1 MGHFYRHIRH
11 HLSTLPAM
19 LVALFLSQNAAS
31 EIPTLHGLI
40 IDERLSELSG
50 MAAVSYNKEQ
60 FWAINDGGLGN
71 FLFAINAKGRIERQ
85 LKLPKIENI
94 DFEDI
99 AAFRYRKRQL
109 LAIADVGDNAGVRKV
124 RPIYIIAE
132 PKAGSDDIE
141 LRWTVRFRFPDKVH
155 DCESVFVDA
164 TEGFIYLV
172 NKRTEPPILFR
183 VPLKPK
189 RDEIVTAERIGDMPG
204 IKSVQYNPV
213 IGGSENQLKYAT
225 QPTSAALSCDR
236 RTISLLT
243 YTAIYHY
250 RRAKNQSW
258 ADALV
263 NAKPEQ
269 VLLPPLPQAE
279 SIAYGSDCQYLYV
292 SSERTPS
299 PIWRFAAPKAMK

>member
-1 MGHFYRHIRH
+1 MSQFFKQARQYLIAFPAAILAL
-11 HLSTLPAM
+11 LS
-19 LVALFLSQNAAS
+19 SQYAAS
-31 EIPTLHGLI
+31 AIPLLQGLI
-40 IDERLSELSG
+40 TDSRLTELSG
-50 MAAVSYNKEQ
+50 MAAVSYNKDQ
-60 FWAINDGGLGN
+60 FWAINDGGHGN
-71 FLFAINAKGRIERQ
+71 FLYAISGKGTIERE
-85 LKLPKIENI
+85 LKLPSIKNV
-94 DFEDI
+94 DVEDI

-109 LAIADVGDNAGVRKV
+109 LAIADVGDNGHLRPV

-132 PKAGSDDIE
+132 PKAGSDEIK
-141 LRWTVRFRFPDKVH
+141 LQWTVRFRFPDKLH
-155 DCESVFVDA
+155 DCESLFVDA
-164 TEGFIYLV
+164 VEGYIYLV

-183 VPLKPK
+183 VPLKPM
-189 RDEIVTAERIGDMPG
+189 RNEIVTAERIGELPG
-204 IKSVQYNPV
+204 VKSVQYDTALGV
-213 IGGSENQLKYAT
+213 SENQLKYAT